1 MKKIIAMFIAC
12 MVLSGCTASSDRKN
26 SDGSISYEVT
36 KYAKTA
42 EYSDEN
48 TDIKLELPQNWEYST
63 LSADENNSELGGLE
77 IKPSDDEDFS
87 VRIKSRSNPVG
98 ICTTGVTVSD
108 MNFND
113 NLSAKVYYEEFQD
126 SKSIWLMFVFDG
138 TDGKITAECTS
149 SHTLMEKYRNELT
162 DIFKTME
169 IINKN

>member
-1 MKKIIAMFIAC
+1 MKKIIAIFMAC
-12 MVLSGCTASSDRKN
+12 VVLSGCTVSSDKKN
-26 SDGSISYEVT
+26 SDSSVSYEVAEN
-36 KYAKTA
+36 AKTA

-48 TDIKLELPQNWEYST
+48 TDIKLELPQNWEYSK
-63 LSADENNSELGGLE
+63 LPEDENNSELGGLE
-77 IKPSDDEDFS
+77 IKPSDDEDFT
-87 VRIKSRSNPVG
+87 VRIKRRSNFVG

-126 SKSIWLMFVFDG
+126 SKSVWLMMVFDG

-149 SHTLMEKYRNELT
+149 SYTLMEKYRNELT

>member
-36 KYAKTA
+36 KYAK
-42 EYSDEN
+42 
-48 TDIKLELPQNWEYST
+48 NWEYST
-63 LSADENNSELGGLE
+63 LPADENNSELGGLE

-149 SHTLMEKYRNELT
+149 SYTLMEKYRNELT
-162 DIFKTME
+162 DIFKTMK